1 MRVVVSGYGQIGKRL
16 VNTIGEVAGVSL
28 VGVVDKMAHV
38 GVNGFEL
45 LTEKPDVIIDFSHPT
60 VLPELLEYAK
70 TYKVPCLIATTG
82 FNEEEINMIKQA
94 SNQVPILFTY
104 NTSLGINV
112 MNKVL
117 KELTRVL
124 GDEFDIEIV
133 ERHHNQKIDHPSG
146 TAKLLA
152 GTIVEELDQGYIL
165 NGRQKS
171 GKRGRNEVGIHAVR
185 GGTIPGEHTVIFAG
199 NDEILEIKHQALSK
213 QIFVNGALKGAA
225 FLLTQPFGL
234 YNMEDVFK
242 GE

>member
-60 VLPELLEYAK
+60 VLPELLEYAI

>member
-1 MRVVVSGYGQIGKRL
+1 MNIVVSGYGQIGKRL
-16 VNTIGEVAGVSL
+16 VNTIGETSGLSL
-28 VGVVDKMAHV
+28 VGVVDKMANV
-38 GVNGFEL
+38 GVNSFDL

-60 VLPELLEYAK
+60 VLPNLLAYA
-70 TYKVPCLIATTG
+70 TANSVPCLIATTG
-82 FNEEEINMIKQA
+82 FTTEEIQTIKQA
-94 SNQVPILFTY
+94 SKQIPILFTY

-124 GDEFDIEIV
+124 GDEFDIEII

-152 GTIVEELDQGYIL
+152 GTIVDELDQGYIL
-165 NGRQKS
+165 NGRQKT
-171 GKRGRNEVGIHAVR
+171 GKRGKNEVGIHAVR
-185 GGTIPGEHTVIFAG
+185 GGTIPGEHTVMFAG

-225 FLLTQPFGL
+225 FLCTQTFGL
-234 YNMEDVFK
+234 FNMEDVFK